1 MGTRC
6 PAERLIAFAG
16 LSELWHGA
24 VATAASPS
32 AHDPP
37 QFRKEE
43 RSHSAAHGRIVCE
56 RAAMRM
62 VGGRLSRSSAN
73 MTTQCHMNTYPTR

>member
-6 PAERLIAFAG
+6 PAERLIAFVG
-16 LSELWHGA
+16 LSELW
-24 VATAASPS
+24 TAQRRPPPAQR
-32 AHDPP
+32 HDPP
-37 QFRKEE
+37 QFRKDE

-62 VGGRLSRSSAN
+62 DGGRLSHSSAS
-73 MTTQCHMNTYPTR
+73 MITQCHMKTYTTR